1 MRNLLIL
8 YGETITANDE
18 VLVQEMVDIATNYSD
33 NSKDP
38 VTLDT
43 EVFVAALTN
52 DVAVWESGA
61 EERFTTPFYDVF
73 GCEVQDICDDNF
85 ADRSSTNKESEVTL
99 FHAVQTSNNN
109 PKVKRG
115 NKPAFR
121 YVKSVLSID
130 SVVDTQR
137 SIFFSMAMWI
147 YYTSSVA
154 VYTTFINAIKYDII
168 DCGNNADFSCTL
180 VNRIWTWL
188 TLGAIFTFGGMF
200 ILIPS
205 SLANHP
211 CKVGYKRAIISIG
224 VIAIFSIVPYTGI
237 EAFKISIPHGA
248 DGQYTDL
255 DKIVVRTWFQAS
267 MDVYLSFSMV
277 LIFVMIPKNLIF
289 DCLSHQ
295 NRGGGRKW
303 TLSSDVT
310 RSAETKK
317 AATRKVHSLL
327 TNAYEMHFGNM
338 NAAEMYVRLSR
349 HRTYEHVGGFIWTW
363 SRLLSRELFS
373 EHGIWIHSRLAVAM
387 AGQILSFVVFI
398 MIILYGTNDL
408 ANEADSNIRKI
419 EASETP
425 GDAKNFALWVMPTGQ
440 MIRQSSYTGLAVAT
454 IVGIFL
460 ILLYVPST
468 VSTILKLRCGLIASL
483 QDEAQFSNYKL
494 SADTAYYN
502 TGKPPHNILRVHC
515 LECDHIILT
524 FHSNQQT

>member
-1 MRNLLIL
+1 VDLLYI
-8 YGETITANDE
+8 
-18 VLVQEMVDIATNYSD
+18 
-33 NSKDP
+33 
-38 VTLDT
+38 
-43 EVFVAALTN
+43 
-52 DVAVWESGA
+52 
-61 EERFTTPFYDVF
+61 
-73 GCEVQDICDDNF
+73 
-85 ADRSSTNKESEVTL
+85 
-99 FHAVQTSNNN
+99 
-109 PKVKRG
+109 
-115 NKPAFR
+115 
-121 YVKSVLSID
+121 
-130 SVVDTQR
+130 
-137 SIFFSMAMWI
+137 
-147 YYTSSVA
+147 SVA

-255 DKIVVRTWFQAS
+255 DRIVVRTWFQAS